1 MKKVL
6 YFTLVTLFLTL
17 GTASAQVSIAIIDL
31 ERAMNESEAGK
42 KANVALQKE
51 LEAAQARGVRIA
63 KEVET
68 ISKEIE
74 TQRGVL
80 TQAALQKKVAD
91 VQKKKVELERL
102 EKDTGDELQRK
113 QMQLVSG
120 IVVEMKKII
129 DAYAKEKKLDLI
141 LEAKEAGA
149 AYVNPKLDITT
160 EIIKRYNAVWKK
172 KK

>member
-6 YFTLVTLFLTL
+6 YFTLVTLFFAL
-17 GTASAQVSIAIIDL
+17 GTASAAPVSIAIIDL

-42 KANVALQKE
+42 KANTALQKE
-51 LEAAQARGVRIA
+51 LGAAQARGVKIA
-63 KEVET
+63 KEVES

-120 IVVEMKKII
+120 IVVEMKEII

-160 EIIKRYNAVWKK
+160 EIVKRYNAVWKK
-172 KK
+172 K